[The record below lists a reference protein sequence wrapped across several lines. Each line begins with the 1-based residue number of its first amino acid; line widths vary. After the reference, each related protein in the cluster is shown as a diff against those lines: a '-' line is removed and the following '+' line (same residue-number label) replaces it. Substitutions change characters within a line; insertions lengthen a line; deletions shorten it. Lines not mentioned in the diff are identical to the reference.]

1 MFLKKMIER
10 NNKLIETSFQLHQA
24 GKILPD
30 SYVVDMDVLL
40 ENAKAILEEGNKNHI
55 DQYFMLKQL
64 GRNPIIAQELIKLGY
79 KGAVVVDFKEALV
92 MMQHNIPICN
102 VGHLVQMP
110 KQMVQELVD
119 YGCEYFTVFSLDKI
133 KEINEAAKNSNRIQ
147 KLLLK
152 VVGKDDMIYSGQ
164 TAGFRLEELKDVVE
178 QIKKLENVR
187 IEGIT
192 SFPCFLYDE
201 NEEKIKSTNNLNTLL
216 SAKEILKNEGI
227 EVKNVNAPSATSVF
241 TIKEMGKYPVNSAE
255 PGHGLTGTTP
265 MHAKKNCVEC
275 PCVLYLSELSHN
287 FDGHAYCY
295 GGGHYRRSHVAN
307 ALVGK
312 NLNDA
317 KMVSIIPPT
326 DESIDYYFEI
336 PETCEIS
343 DTVIM
348 AFRFQIFVTRSQV
361 VLVKG
366 ISTNTPQIM
375 GIYNSLG
382 DEITR

>member
-30 SYVVDMDVLL
+30 SYVIDMDVLL

-92 MMQHNIPICN
+92 MMQHHIPICN

-152 VVGKDDMIYSGQ
+152 VVGKEDMIYSGQ
-164 TAGFRLEELKDVVE
+164 TAGFRLEELKDAVE
-178 QIKKLENVR
+178 QIKELEHVS
-187 IEGIT
+187 IEGVT
-192 SFPCFLYDE
+192 SFPCFLYNE
-201 NEEKIKSTNNLNTLL
+201 NEEEIMPTNNLNTLL
-216 SAKEILKNEGI
+216 TAKEILKNEGI
-227 EVKNVNAPSATSVF
+227 EIKNVNAPSATSVF
-241 TIKEMGKYPVNSAE
+241 TIKEMGKYPVNSSE

-265 MHAKKNCVEC
+265 MHAKKNCVER
-275 PCVLYLSELSHN
+275 PCVVYVSELSHN